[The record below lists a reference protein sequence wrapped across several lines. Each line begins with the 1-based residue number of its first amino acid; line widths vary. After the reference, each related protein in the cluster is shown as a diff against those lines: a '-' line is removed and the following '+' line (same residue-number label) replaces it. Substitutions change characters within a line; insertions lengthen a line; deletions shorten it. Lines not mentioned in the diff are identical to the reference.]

1 MHDIITHNKIQIE
14 WQWQYKWQL
23 YAGSSRHSS
32 SHIKRNWCSDHNF
45 IQREKDRTNFFRQHR
60 KLQDITT
67 HQFSELG
74 NTFIFMNE
82 SLQAENRKLLN
93 LTRSEYKKKTIS
105 ITGLDLSFEVLMW
118 KFVLSQPYNGW
129 IKMKA
134 YSPTNFPSSSQPIG
148 QYISHSYW
156 KQFIVWNYHFS
167 GPTGICLNSVI
178 YTVEESGKKFKVN
191 NRSIILVSLLLT

>member
-1 MHDIITHNKIQIE
+1 MHDIIIHNKIQIE

-67 HQFSELG
+67 HQFLELG

-134 YSPTNFPSSSQPIG
+134 YSPTNFPSSSQHIG

-156 KQFIVWNYHFS
+156 K
-167 GPTGICLNSVI
+167 
-178 YTVEESGKKFKVN
+178 
-191 NRSIILVSLLLT
+191 

>member
-1 MHDIITHNKIQIE
+1 MINNMHDIITHNKIQIE
-14 WQWQYKWQL
+14 WKWQYKWQL

-67 HQFSELG
+67 HQFLELHVHKDGSHLNESEEDELR

-82 SLQAENRKLLN
+82 SLQAENRKLLK
-93 LTRSEYKKKTIS
+93 LARSESKKKTIS
-105 ITGLDLSFEVLMW
+105 ITGLDLSFEVLLW
-118 KFVLSQPYNGW
+118 KFALLQPYNGW

-134 YSPTNFPSSSQPIG
+134 YSPTNFPSSSQHIG

-156 KQFIVWNYHFS
+156 K
-167 GPTGICLNSVI
+167 
-178 YTVEESGKKFKVN
+178 
-191 NRSIILVSLLLT
+191 